1 MTWSR
6 IHILVFAVWA
16 LSAAGLALGLAGQG
30 AERSRLERNR
40 GADRRVRLDLDHEHE
55 RLRLQV
61 EELSHRAHIA
71 AAVRRLDLPIEAP
84 IRVVSSGPAGT
95 RAREDGHR

>member
-6 IHILVFAVWA
+6 IHLLLFAIWA
-16 LSAAGLALGLAGQG
+16 LSTATLALAVAGQG

-40 GADRRVRLDLDHEHE
+40 GADRKARLDLEHERE

-71 AAVRRLDLPIEAP
+71 AAVRRLDLPIEPP
-84 IRVVSSGPAGT
+84 IRVVRSAMGGEGL
-95 RAREDGHR
+95 REDGLR